1 MTSALILDLI
11 ELVKKFWWEILI
23 INVSFYYLFQ
33 ILKKLTLEFVLNML
47 KNSLV
52 STSKKELRNS
62 LIFQVILSVLIVFK
76 FTFDSTSIGILLT
89 IAAIFCGLLFNLL
102 LLVYDLF
109 HKICFKISERKI
121 NGSMITQEIVD
132 TREGLEYLYKS
143 IALLIFESLIM
154 IVISI
159 PFLFKLTN
167 VISSCFLS
175 FILIYILISFVKNL
189 FFTLRNVF
197 ELIMYLLE

>member
-1 MTSALILDLI
+1 
-11 ELVKKFWWEILI
+11 
-23 INVSFYYLFQ
+23 
-33 ILKKLTLEFVLNML
+33 ML